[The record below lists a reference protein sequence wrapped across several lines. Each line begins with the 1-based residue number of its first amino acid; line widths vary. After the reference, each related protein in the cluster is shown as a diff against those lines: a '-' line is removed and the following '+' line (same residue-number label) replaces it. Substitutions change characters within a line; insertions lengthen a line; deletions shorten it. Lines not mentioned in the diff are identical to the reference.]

1 MNQAEIKNIAGS
13 DRAGLKIG
21 NDNFSICVSNGYGD
35 GVTKFAVFKKGNPYI
50 CAIDHMMDWQITIDG
65 KFNIYSYDIGNDVVL
80 ELEGSYIVYSYNGFV
95 ALVEQDR

>member
-1 MNQAEIKNIAGS
+1 
-13 DRAGLKIG
+13 
-21 NDNFSICVSNGYGD
+21 
-35 GVTKFAVFKKGNPYI
+35 
-50 CAIDHMMDWQITIDG
+50 MMDWQITIDG